1 MTSRK
6 TKWTAY
12 LLVCLP
18 FAENFWQVIRYT
30 SYCKDVV
37 NWWIAL
43 DYPYGLEWYI
53 HDAGIYVSNVLQAWA
68 IFRLSAKIG
77 LLHRIALVLLISR
90 CAQLLLYFTIFDWF
104 PATVVLAVMIVLSA
118 FMFIRSHRDNPHTV
132 VRPGDN

>member
-18 FAENFWQVIRYT
+18 FAENFWQVIRQT

-43 DYPYGLEWYI
+43 DYPYGLEWYL
-53 HDAGIYVSNVLQAWA
+53 HDAGIYLSNVLQAWA
-68 IFRLSAKIG
+68 IYRLTMKIS
-77 LLHRIALVLLISR
+77 LLHKIAAVLLIMR
-90 CAQLLLYFTIFDWF
+90 CAQLLLYVYRYDWF
-104 PATVVLAVMIVLSA
+104 PAAVVFTVAFILSA
-118 FMFIRSHRDNPHTV
+118 FLF
-132 VRPGDN
+132 